1 MVTEEFDEDEDEDY
15 QFSSDETPQASLVG
29 EDITPREVQQFTEK
43 FADKV
48 KELAVS
54 YIDKFFADKKLCSG
68 GKIPRY
74 MLHCPK
80 RISMVMN
87 YDIIRGVDHAYR
99 ALTEMVS
106 EEEERRASITGEATQ
121 DIKLVTETLGFLAKS
136 GIPQQFAG
144 GMMIMYLEFIE
155 GVNCNGI

>member
-1 MVTEEFDEDEDEDY
+1 MAVDLVKQEYEEEEEEEDFPDPT
-15 QFSSDETPQASLVG
+15 QG
-29 EDITPREVQQFTEK
+29 ENLNPREMQQFTEG

-48 KELAVS
+48 RELAVS
-54 YIDKFFADKKLCSG
+54 YIDKFFADKKMCSG
-68 GKIPRY
+68 GKIPKY

-99 ALTEMVS
+99 ALQDMVS
-106 EEEERRASITGEATQ
+106 PEEEDRASITGEATQ
-121 DIKLVTETLGFLAKS
+121 DIKLVTETLGFLARS